1 MGAIVQRINYAT
13 GSVLTGDDIAHAL
26 VAYAK
31 ALAQKGTSDMVAF
44 PVLLDTGDVDIAE
57 VIVGPSSQIMNV
69 PEPSDRDDVT
79 DDDVVRE
86 IVRRT
91 DALGLSRPQPE
102 APRVEEDE
110 DYVL

>member
-1 MGAIVQRINYAT
+1 
-13 GSVLTGDDIAHAL
+13 
-26 VAYAK
+26 
-31 ALAQKGTSDMVAF
+31 MVAF
-44 PVLLDTGDVDIAE
+44 PVLLDTRDVDIAE
-57 VIVGPSSQIMNV
+57 VIVGPSSQIMTV

-79 DDDVVRE
+79 DEDVVRE